1 MKATKLLAEL
11 SLNTESSYKFRRF
24 IRAKKWILKSN
35 AHTISRWCWRGNWP
49 DFLRKI
55 EPILEGAT
63 EIHIVSSVVERKQ
76 KMIEQ
81 ADLFMILPGGIG
93 TIEEL
98 FEVWTGK
105 HVGEYQKT
113 AILIN
118 LNGFYN
124 SLLIF
129 IQDMRRN
136 GFLNESHLSELKV
149 VDTVS
154 EALELAEELLK

>member
-1 MKATKLLAEL
+1 
-11 SLNTESSYKFRRF
+11 
-24 IRAKKWILKSN
+24 LKSN